1 MGRLQNLLWAL
12 LFIFGLNFAYA
23 DTPSKIAY
31 LNVEFPSNDTS
42 LYVGQDIAVKYSL
55 TLLSQAKLV
64 GVEFL
69 DFSQKNNVELK
80 NKSASWQESS
90 NGILQNTYVYKIKG
104 KNVILP
110 PLRVK
115 VASADGSYEEEV
127 VANGAKLQAVEL
139 NNNPNYANVIADFNG
154 SCGLSCKRI

>member
-69 DFSQKNNVELK
+69 DFSQKNNVDP
-80 NKSASWQESS
+80 Q
-90 NGILQNTYVYKIKG
+90 VG
-104 KNVILP
+104 K
-110 PLRVK
+110 RV
-115 VASADGSYEEEV
+115 AME
-127 VANGAKLQAVEL
+127 
-139 NNNPNYANVIADFNG
+139 
-154 SCGLSCKRI
+154 SCKILMCIRLKVKMSSYPPCV